1 MKKTKLIAS
10 AIIFAG
16 IVGTQGALAG
26 SKMVAYT
33 IKDNSIAQSLTNKKG
48 DPAKGRKLAANRKKG
63 NCLACH
69 ATKDLKE
76 FDFHGHLGPA
86 LDGASARYSEGELR
100 LRLVDAKKLN
110 EDTMMPA
117 FYKNSGLTRVKKKFV
132 GKSILTAQELE
143 DVLAYLMTLK

>member
-1 MKKTKLIAS
+1 MKKSKLIAS
-10 AIIFAG
+10 ALLLAG
-16 IVGTQGALAG
+16 LTGAQGATAET
-26 SKMVAYT
+26 KMIAYT
-33 IKDNSIAQSLTNKKG
+33 IKDGAIAKSLTGKKG

-76 FDFHGHLGPA
+76 LLFHGKIGPS
-86 LDGASARYSEGELR
+86 LDGVAERYSEGELR
-100 LRLVDAKKLN
+100 LRLVDPKKIN

-117 FYKNSGLTRVKKKFV
+117 FYKNSGLTRVKKKFI
-132 GKSILTAQELE
+132 GKPILTAQEVE